1 VARHVLIKKKGTH
14 KQKYHGVFIADNG
27 EPLAHTEKL
36 TSKKQL
42 EDMIG
47 KYFPGWPVYDG

>member
-1 VARHVLIKKKGTH
+1 MSKHVLIKKNGLL
-14 KQKYHGVFIADNG
+14 KQKYHGVFIAGNG

-36 TSKKQL
+36 TSKKHLQ
-42 EDMIG
+42 DMIG

>member
-1 VARHVLIKKKGTH
+1 MARHVLIKKKGTH